1 MKTIDSTSFHFPD
14 QQEVFHGKVRDVYT
28 LGQDL
33 LIMVVTDR
41 ISAFDV
47 VLPRSIPFKGQVLN
61 QIAAHFLMATADDV
75 PNWMLAMPDPNVTA
89 GIRCHPFKVE
99 MVIRG
104 YLCGHA
110 WRMYRSGNRSICGVK
125 LPSGL
130 KENDPL
136 PEPIITPTTKASE
149 GHDRDLSRQE
159 IIASGLVSES
169 DYTILENYTHRLY
182 RKGTAM
188 AARQGLIL
196 ADTKYEF
203 GKDSQ
208 GKIRIIDEIHTP
220 DSSRYFYADGFEYRQ
235 KKGLPQKQLSKEF
248 LRQWLIEN
256 NFSGQPGQS
265 LPVITDE
272 MVESVSS
279 RYIELYEQLIGQ
291 SFQPDTSSDPIQRIE
306 NNVLNWLR
314 SRQQSD
320 TVNS

>member
-14 QQEVFHGKVRDVYT
+14 QQDVFHGKVRDVYT
-28 LGQDL
+28 VGQDL

-61 QIAAHFLMATADDV
+61 QIAAHFLMATAEEV

-110 WRMYRSGNRSICGVK
+110 WRLYRSGNQSICGVK
-125 LPSGL
+125 LPPGL

-159 IIASGLVSES
+159 IISGGLVCES
-169 DYTILENYTHRLY
+169 DYTILENYTQRLY
-182 RKGTAM
+182 RKGRAM

-203 GKDSQ
+203 GRDASGQ
-208 GKIRIIDEIHTP
+208 IRIIDEIHTP
-220 DSSRYFYADGFEYRQ
+220 DSSRYFYADGFEQRQ

-256 NFSGQPGQS
+256 DFSGMPGQT

-272 MVESVSS
+272 IVERVSA
-279 RYIELYEQLIGQ
+279 RYIELYEKLIGEP
-291 SFQPDTSSDPIQRIE
+291 FQPDTSADPVQRIE
-306 NNVLNWLR
+306 NNVLNWLK
-314 SRQQSD
+314 SRLHP
-320 TVNS
+320 